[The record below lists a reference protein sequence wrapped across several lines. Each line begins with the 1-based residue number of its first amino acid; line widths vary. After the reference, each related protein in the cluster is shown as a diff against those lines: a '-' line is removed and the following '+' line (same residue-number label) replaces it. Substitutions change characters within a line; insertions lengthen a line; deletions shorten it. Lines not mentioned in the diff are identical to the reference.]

1 MASGDGGIVVVL
13 GPGEVREA
21 ANEAVELL
29 GRVVC
34 PGVVAGSRKDWAG
47 AVSDLQRVIDVAS
60 AAQDAAIVRLA
71 SIEAELA
78 EDGTAR
84 EVHRAP
90 GHVALDAPAIL
101 SGALR
106 VSAVHAERRV
116 RSAVRLAADGPGA
129 ARETGLGGLHVAMSE
144 GRVDSYR
151 ASVVAQ
157 ELEEAPPD
165 VAAGVV
171 AAVEPFFDREDGPR
185 LRRRCRRVLVRVSP
199 DLLRQRAVRARAE
212 SGCAGGWTT
221 RGWTGGRGPSPRRTP
236 RGRGPRSTHW
246 ASAT

>member
-1 MASGDGGIVVVL
+1 MSGDVGGVVVL

-21 ANEAVELL
+21 ANEAFDLS

-34 PGVVAGSRKDWAG
+34 PRVSTGWRQDWAA
-47 AVSDLQRVIDVAS
+47 AVSDLQRVIDVSS

-71 SIEAELA
+71 SIEGELA

-84 EVHRAP
+84 EAHRAP

-101 SGALR
+101 CGALR

-129 ARETGLGGLHVAMSE
+129 ARKSGLGGLHAAMRG
-144 GRVDSYR
+144 GRVDSCR
-151 ASVVAQ
+151 AAVIAH
-157 ELEEAPPD
+157 ELEDAPPD

-171 AAVEPFFDREDGPR
+171 AAVEPFFDREDAPR
-185 LRRRCRRVLVRVSP
+185 
-199 DLLRQRAVRARAE
+199 
-212 SGCAGGWTT
+212 
-221 RGWTGGRGPSPRRTP
+221 
-236 RGRGPRSTHW
+236 
-246 ASAT
+246 